1 VTTST
6 AEFQSLAAA
15 LAGQYQLQREVGRGG
30 MGIVYVANDPRL
42 ERLVAIKTLP
52 PHLANDAIVRDRFLR
67 EARTAA
73 ALSHPNIV
81 PVYRADEIGGAVFF
95 VMGYVDGESLAHR
108 IQHSGPM
115 SPRQLL
121 PILRNVS
128 DALGYAHTRGV
139 IHRDVKA
146 ENILIDGVTHR
157 AMVTDFGIARVAA
170 TAPMTATG
178 TVLGTVSYMS
188 PEQVSG
194 DQVDGRSDIYS
205 LGVLAFYALS
215 GHFPFESNTPSAVL
229 VAHVTTA
236 PPALRDVAPQIPE
249 SVADIV
255 DRCLLK
261 DPAQRFEY
269 AEELEEAL
277 IAAEQH
283 VASGTAPEILSST
296 EAHAVWERAAYLQEV
311 TGLDVK
317 APELPKRVAERD
329 KGPPPTLTS
338 GYQMA
343 DVRDAAKA
351 VGIKDK
357 YVERALN
364 ERRAAETPAHGI
376 RAGVG
381 EYKNPFLG
389 ESTTITYEAIV
400 DGEMRER
407 DFDIL
412 VDIIRRALGDVGTVS
427 AVGRSLSWSA
437 PAASGRRTHISVLV
451 RDGRTSIYVSER
463 LKELAGGLFGGIMGG
478 GGGGMIGPSI
488 GIGVEAMGSALASV
502 GLVIG
507 SVSLAYTIARTIFT
521 KIVGKRRRMLQELTE
536 RLADQARK
544 SIAPPALPGAREAR
558 RLPR

>member
-1 VTTST
+1 VTTPT
-6 AEFQSLAAA
+6 AGFQSLAAA
-15 LAGQYQLQREVGRGG
+15 LTGQYQLQREVGRGG

-42 ERLVAIKTLP
+42 DRLVAIKTLP
-52 PHLANDAIVRDRFLR
+52 PHLANDAVVRDRFLR

-81 PVYRADEIGGAVFF
+81 PVYRADEIAGEVFF

-108 IQHSGPM
+108 IQHGGPI
-115 SPRQLL
+115 SARELL
-121 PILRNVS
+121 PILRDVS

-146 ENILIDGVTHR
+146 ENILIDGATHR

-236 PPALRDVAPQIPE
+236 PPALRDLAPHIPE

-277 IAAEQH
+277 IAAEQD
-283 VASGTAPEILSST
+283 VASSTMPEILSST

-317 APELPKRVAERD
+317 PPDLPKRPSADRNNRA
-329 KGPPPTLTS
+329 PATATS

-357 YVERALN
+357 YVDRALA
-364 ERRAAETPAHGI
+364 ERRAHDTPASGVVA
-376 RAGVG
+376 AGATK
-381 EYKNPFLG
+381 KNPFLG
-389 ESTTITYEAIV
+389 DVTTIAYEANI

-407 DFDIL
+407 DFDLMI
-412 VDIIRRALGDVGTVS
+412 DIIRRTLGEAGNVS
-427 AVGRSLSWSA
+427 AVGRSLSWTATGS
-437 PAASGRRTHISVLV
+437 RKVQISVLV
-451 RDGRTSIYVSER
+451 RDGRTTIHVIEK
-463 LKELAGGLFGGIMGG
+463 LKDLAGGLFGGIMGG
-478 GGGGMIGPSI
+478 GGGGSIGPML
-488 GIGVEAMGSALASV
+488 GVGMGALHSPFAAV
-502 GLVIG
+502 GLVLG
-507 SVSLAYTIARTIFT
+507 MFGVAYTTARTIYT
-521 KIVGKRRRMLQELTE
+521 RLVRKRRETLEELTKL
-536 RLADQARK
+536 LAEQARK
-544 SIAPPALPGAREAR
+544 SLAPLPLPGSRESR
-558 RLPR
+558 RLMR

>member
-1 VTTST
+1 MTTPT

-15 LAGQYQLQREVGRGG
+15 LTGQYQLQREVGRGG

-42 ERLVAIKTLP
+42 DRLVAIKTLP
-52 PHLANDAIVRDRFLR
+52 PHLANDAVVRDRFLR

-81 PVYRADEIGGAVFF
+81 SVYRADEIAGEVFF
-95 VMGYVDGESLAHR
+95 VMSYVDGESLAHR
-108 IQHSGPM
+108 IQHSGPI
-115 SPRQLL
+115 SPRELL
-121 PILRNVS
+121 PILRDVS

-146 ENILIDGVTHR
+146 ENILIDGATHR

-236 PPALRDVAPQIPE
+236 PPALRDVAPHIPE
-249 SVADIV
+249 SVCEIV

-277 IAAEQH
+277 IAAEQE
-283 VASGTAPEILSST
+283 VASSTAPEILSST
-296 EAHAVWERAAYLQEV
+296 EAHSVWERAAYLQEM

-317 APELPKRVAERD
+317 PPELPKRTPGDRNNR
-329 KGPPPTLTS
+329 PPATLTS

-357 YVERALN
+357 YVDRALA
-364 ERRAAETPAHGI
+364 ERRAQDTPAS
-376 RAGVG
+376 GVAASG
-381 EYKNPFLG
+381 SMKKNPFLG
-389 ESTTITYEAIV
+389 DVSTIGYESII
-400 DGEMRER
+400 DGEMRDR
-407 DFDIL
+407 DFDLMI
-412 VDIIRRALGDVGTVS
+412 DIIRRTLGEAGNVS
-427 AVGRSLSWSA
+427 AVGRSLSWTST
-437 PAASGRRTHISVLV
+437 GQRKVQVTVLV
-451 RDGRTSIYVSER
+451 RDGCTAIHVSEKLR
-463 LKELAGGLFGGIMGG
+463 DLAGGLFGGIMGG
-478 GGGGMIGPSI
+478 GGGGSIGPMLGV
-488 GIGVEAMGSALASV
+488 GIGALHSPFAAV
-502 GLVIG
+502 GLVLG
-507 SVSLAYTIARTIFT
+507 MFGVSYTTARTIYT
-521 KIVGKRRRMLQELTE
+521 RLVRKRRETLEQLTKL
-536 RLADQARK
+536 LAEQARK
-544 SIAPPALPGAREAR
+544 SLAPLPLPGARESR
-558 RLPR
+558 RLTR

>member
-1 VTTST
+1 MTTPT
-6 AEFQSLAAA
+6 AEFESLAAA
-15 LAGQYQLQREVGRGG
+15 LTGQYQLQREVGRGG

-52 PHLANDAIVRDRFLR
+52 PHLANDALVRDRFLR

-81 PVYRADEIGGAVFF
+81 PVYRADEIGGVVFF

-108 IQHSGPM
+108 IQLSGPM
-115 SPRQLL
+115 SPRELL
-121 PILRNVS
+121 PILRDVS

-146 ENILIDGVTHR
+146 ENILIEGASHR

-215 GHFPFESNTPSAVL
+215 GRFPFESNTPSAVL

-236 PPALRDVAPQIPE
+236 PPALRDVAPHIPE
-249 SVADIV
+249 PVADIV

-261 DPAQRFEY
+261 DPARRYEY

-277 IAAEQH
+277 IAAEQE
-283 VASGTAPEILSST
+283 VASSPAPEILSST
-296 EAHAVWERAAYLQEV
+296 DAHSVWERAAYLQEM
-311 TGLDVK
+311 TGLEVQP
-317 APELPKRVAERD
+317 PELPKHPTDRNNR
-329 KGPPPTLTS
+329 PPATLTS

-357 YVERALN
+357 YVDRALA
-364 ERRAAETPAHGI
+364 ERRAQDSTAS
-376 RAGVG
+376 GVAVSG
-381 EYKNPFLG
+381 SMKKNPFLG
-389 ESTTITYEAIV
+389 DVTTISYEAII
-400 DGEMRER
+400 DGEMRDR
-407 DFDIL
+407 DFDLMID
-412 VDIIRRALGDVGTVS
+412 VIRRTLGEAGNVS
-427 AVGRSLSWSA
+427 AVGRSLSW
-437 PAASGRRTHISVLV
+437 T
-451 RDGRTSIYVSER
+451 
-463 LKELAGGLFGGIMGG
+463 
-478 GGGGMIGPSI
+478 
-488 GIGVEAMGSALASV
+488 
-502 GLVIG
+502 
-507 SVSLAYTIARTIFT
+507 
-521 KIVGKRRRMLQELTE
+521 
-536 RLADQARK
+536 
-544 SIAPPALPGAREAR
+544 
-558 RLPR
+558 

>member
-1 VTTST
+1 MTTPT

-15 LAGQYQLQREVGRGG
+15 LTGQYQLQREVGRGG

-52 PHLANDAIVRDRFLR
+52 PHLAHDAVVRDRFLR

-81 PVYRADEIGGAVFF
+81 PVYRADEIAGEVFF
-95 VMGYVDGESLAHR
+95 VMGYVDGESLSSR
-108 IQHSGPM
+108 IQRAGPI
-115 SPRQLL
+115 SPRELL
-121 PILRNVS
+121 PILRDVS

-146 ENILIDGVTHR
+146 ENILIDGATHR

-194 DQVDGRSDIYS
+194 DAVDGRSDIYS

-236 PPALRDVAPQIPE
+236 PPALRDVAPHIPE

-277 IAAEQH
+277 IAAERD
-283 VASGTAPEILSST
+283 VASSMAPEILSST
-296 EAHAVWERAAYLQEV
+296 DAHAVWERAAYLQEL

-317 APELPKRVAERD
+317 PPELPKRPADRNNR
-329 KGPPPTLTS
+329 PPPTLTS

-357 YVERALN
+357 YVDRALA
-364 ERRAAETPAHGI
+364 ERRMQDAPASGVVS
-376 RAGVG
+376 AGTMK
-381 EYKNPFLG
+381 KNPFLG
-389 ESTTITYEAIV
+389 DVSSIEYDAIV

-407 DFDIL
+407 DFDLMI
-412 VDIIRRALGDVGTVS
+412 DIIRRALGEAGNVS
-427 AVGRSLSWSA
+427 AVGRSLSWTSTG
-437 PAASGRRTHISVLV
+437 SRKVQVSVLV
-451 RDGRTSIYVSER
+451 RDGRTAIHVIEK
-463 LKELAGGLFGGIMGG
+463 LKDLAGGLFGGIMGG
-478 GGGGMIGPSI
+478 GGGGSMGPML
-488 GIGVEAMGSALASV
+488 GV
-502 GLVIG
+502 GLGALHSPLAAVGLI
-507 SVSLAYTIARTIFT
+507 VSMLGVAYTTARTIYT
-521 KIVGKRRRMLQELTE
+521 RLVRKRRETLEQLTKL
-536 RLADQARK
+536 LADQARK
-544 SIAPPALPGAREAR
+544 SLAPLPLSASRDQR

>member
-1 VTTST
+1 MTTPT

-15 LAGQYQLQREVGRGG
+15 LTGQYQLQREVGRGG

-42 ERLVAIKTLP
+42 DRLVAIKTLP
-52 PHLANDAIVRDRFLR
+52 PHLANDAVVRDRFLR

-81 PVYRADEIGGAVFF
+81 PVYRADEIGGTVFF
-95 VMGYVDGESLAHR
+95 VMGYVDGESLSSR
-108 IQHSGPM
+108 IQRAGPM
-115 SPRQLL
+115 SPRDLL
-121 PILRNVS
+121 PILRDVS

-146 ENILIDGVTHR
+146 ENILIDGATHR

-229 VAHVTTA
+229 VAHVTTS
-236 PPALRDVAPQIPE
+236 PPALRDVAPQVPE

-261 DPAQRFEY
+261 DPAHRFEY

-277 IAAEQH
+277 IAAEQD
-283 VASGTAPEILSST
+283 VTASTAPEILSST

-311 TGLDVK
+311 TGLDVQSP
-317 APELPKRVAERD
+317 ALPKRVVERD
-329 KGPPPTLTS
+329 DRPPPTLTS

-364 ERRAAETPAHGI
+364 ERRAVDTPAQGI

-389 ESTTITYEAIV
+389 ESTTITYEAVV

-412 VDIIRRALGDVGTVS
+412 VDIIRRTLGDVGSVS

-488 GIGVEAMGSALASV
+488 GIGIEALHSPFAAV
-502 GLVIG
+502 GMVIG

-521 KIVGKRRRMLQELTE
+521 KIVAKRRRMLQDLTE
-536 RLADQARK
+536 RLAEQARM
-544 SIAPPALPGAREAR
+544 SIAPSALPISREAR

>member
-1 VTTST
+1 MTTST

-15 LAGQYQLQREVGRGG
+15 LTGQYQLQREVGRGG
-30 MGIVYVANDPRL
+30 MGIVYVAHDPRL
-42 ERLVAIKTLP
+42 DRLVAIKTLP
-52 PHLANDAIVRDRFLR
+52 PHLANDAVVRDRFLR

-81 PVYRADEIGGAVFF
+81 PVYRADEIAGEVFF
-95 VMGYVDGESLAHR
+95 VMGYVDGESLSSR
-108 IQHSGPM
+108 IQRAGPI
-115 SPRQLL
+115 SPRELL
-121 PILRNVS
+121 PILRDVS

-146 ENILIDGVTHR
+146 ENILIDGATQR

-188 PEQVSG
+188 PEQVAG

-236 PPALRDVAPQIPE
+236 PPALRDVAPHIPE

-277 IAAEQH
+277 IAAEQD
-283 VASGTAPEILSST
+283 VASSTAPEILSSK
-296 EAHAVWERAAYLQEV
+296 EAHAVWERAALLQEL

-317 APELPKRVAERD
+317 PPELPKRPPAERSNRA
-329 KGPPPTLTS
+329 PATLTS

-351 VGIKDK
+351 VGIRDK
-357 YVERALN
+357 YVDRALA
-364 ERRAAETPAHGI
+364 ERRAQETPTFGVMP
-376 RAGVG
+376 AGPVK
-381 EYKNPFLG
+381 KNPFLG
-389 ESTTITYEAIV
+389 DVTTISFQALI

-407 DFDIL
+407 DFDLMID
-412 VDIIRRALGDVGTVS
+412 VIRRTLGEAGNVS
-427 AVGRSLSWSA
+427 AVGRSLSWTST
-437 PAASGRRTHISVLV
+437 GQRKVQVSVLV
-451 RDGRTSIYVSER
+451 RDGRTAIHVSEKLR
-463 LKELAGGLFGGIMGG
+463 DLAGGLYGGIMGG
-478 GGGGMIGPSI
+478 GGGGSIGPMLGV
-488 GIGVEAMGSALASV
+488 GIGALHSPFAAV
-502 GLVIG
+502 GLALGMVG
-507 SVSLAYTIARTIFT
+507 VLYTTARTIYT
-521 KIVGKRRRMLQELTE
+521 RIVRKRRETLEQLTTF
-536 RLADQARK
+536 LADQARK
-544 SIAPPALPGAREAR
+544 SLAPLPLPSGREAR

>member
-1 VTTST
+1 MTTPT

-15 LAGQYQLQREVGRGG
+15 LTGQYQLQREVGRGG

-52 PHLANDAIVRDRFLR
+52 PHLANDAVVRDRFLR

-81 PVYRADEIGGAVFF
+81 PVYRADEIGGVVFF

-108 IQHSGPM
+108 IQQSGSM
-115 SPRQLL
+115 SPRELL
-121 PILRNVS
+121 PILRDVS

-146 ENILIDGVTHR
+146 ENILIDGATHR

-236 PPALRDVAPQIPE
+236 PPALRDVMPHIPE

-277 IAAEQH
+277 IAAEQE
-283 VASGTAPEILSST
+283 VASSTAPEILSST
-296 EAHAVWERAAYLQEV
+296 EAHSVWERAAYLQEM
-311 TGLDVK
+311 TGLDVQP
-317 APELPKRVAERD
+317 PELPKRPAERNNR
-329 KGPPPTLTS
+329 PPATLTS

-357 YVERALN
+357 YVDRALA
-364 ERRAAETPAHGI
+364 ERRTRDTPTF
-376 RAGVG
+376 GVVPSTTSK
-381 EYKNPFLG
+381 KNAFLG
-389 ESTTITYEAIV
+389 DVTTIAYESII
-400 DGEMRER
+400 DGEMRDR
-407 DFDIL
+407 DFDLMI
-412 VDIIRRALGDVGTVS
+412 DIIRRTLGEAGNVS
-427 AVGRSLSWSA
+427 AVGRSLSWTST
-437 PAASGRRTHISVLV
+437 GQRKVQVSVLV
-451 RDGRTSIYVSER
+451 RDGRTAIHVTEKLR
-463 LKELAGGLFGGIMGG
+463 DLAGGLFGGIMGG
-478 GGGGMIGPSI
+478 GGGGTIGPALGV
-488 GIGVEAMGSALASV
+488 GIGALHSPFAAV
-502 GLVIG
+502 GIAVG
-507 SVSLAYTIARTIFT
+507 MFGLAYTTARTIYT
-521 KIVGKRRRMLQELTE
+521 RIVRKRRETLEQLTTL
-536 RLADQARK
+536 LAEQAKK
-544 SIAPPALPGAREAR
+544 SLAPVPLPSSRESR
-558 RLPR
+558 RLTR

>member
-1 VTTST
+1 MTTPT

-15 LAGQYQLQREVGRGG
+15 LTGQYQLQREVGRGG

-52 PHLANDAIVRDRFLR
+52 PHLAHDAIVRDRFLR

-81 PVYRADEIGGAVFF
+81 PVYRADEIAGEVFF
-95 VMGYVDGESLAHR
+95 VMGYVDGESLSSR
-108 IQHSGPM
+108 IQRGGPI
-115 SPRQLL
+115 SPPELL
-121 PILRNVS
+121 PILRDVS

-146 ENILIDGVTHR
+146 ENILIDGATHR

-236 PPALRDVAPQIPE
+236 PPALRDIAPHIPE

-277 IAAEQH
+277 IAAEQD
-283 VASGTAPEILSST
+283 VASSTVPEILSST

-317 APELPKRVAERD
+317 PPDLPKRPAADRNNRA
-329 KGPPPTLTS
+329 PATATS

-357 YVERALN
+357 YVDRALA
-364 ERRAAETPAHGI
+364 ERRQVDTPTFGVATTPAK
-376 RAGVG
+376 
-381 EYKNPFLG
+381 KNPFLG
-389 ESTTITYEAIV
+389 DVLALSFEAVI

-407 DFDIL
+407 DFDLMI
-412 VDIIRRALGDVGTVS
+412 DIIRRTLGEAGNVS
-427 AVGRSLSWSA
+427 AVGRSLSWTATGS
-437 PAASGRRTHISVLV
+437 RKVQISVLV
-451 RDGRTSIYVSER
+451 RDGRTTIHVIEK
-463 LKELAGGLFGGIMGG
+463 LKDLAGGLFGGIMGG
-478 GGGGMIGPSI
+478 GGGGSIGPML
-488 GIGVEAMGSALASV
+488 GVGMGALHSPLAAI
-502 GLVIG
+502 GLVLG
-507 SVSLAYTIARTIFT
+507 MFGVSYTTARTIYT
-521 KIVGKRRRMLQELTE
+521 RLVRKRRETLEQLTKL
-536 RLADQARK
+536 LADQARK
-544 SIAPPALPGAREAR
+544 SLAPLALPGSRESR
-558 RLPR
+558 RLTR

>member
-1 VTTST
+1 
-6 AEFQSLAAA
+6 
-15 LAGQYQLQREVGRGG
+15 

-52 PHLANDAIVRDRFLR
+52 PHLANDAVVRDRFLR

-81 PVYRADEIGGAVFF
+81 PVYRADEIGGVVFF

-108 IQHSGPM
+108 IQQSGPM
-115 SPRQLL
+115 SPRELL
-121 PILRNVS
+121 PILRDVS

-146 ENILIDGVTHR
+146 ENILIDGATHR

-236 PPALRDVAPQIPE
+236 PPALREVAPHMPE
-249 SVADIV
+249 SVCEIV

-261 DPAQRFEY
+261 DPAQRFAY

-277 IAAEQH
+277 IAAEQD
-283 VASGTAPEILSST
+283 VASSTAPEILSST
-296 EAHAVWERAAYLQEV
+296 DAHAVWERAAYLQEL

-317 APELPKRVAERD
+317 PPELPKRPAAERANRT
-329 KGPPPTLTS
+329 PATLTS

-357 YVERALN
+357 YVDRALA
-364 ERRAAETPAHGI
+364 ERRAQDTPAS
-376 RAGVG
+376 GVAASG
-381 EYKNPFLG
+381 SMKKNAFLG
-389 ESTTITYEAIV
+389 DVTTIAYESII
-400 DGEMRER
+400 DGEMRDR
-407 DFDIL
+407 DFDLMI
-412 VDIIRRALGDVGTVS
+412 DIIRRTLGEAGNVS
-427 AVGRSLSWSA
+427 AVGRSLSWTST
-437 PAASGRRTHISVLV
+437 GQRKVQVSVLV
-451 RDGRTSIYVSER
+451 RDGRTAIHVTEKLR
-463 LKELAGGLFGGIMGG
+463 DLAGGLFGGIMGG
-478 GGGGMIGPSI
+478 GGGGSIGPMLGV
-488 GIGVEAMGSALASV
+488 GIGALHSPFAAV
-502 GLVIG
+502 GLVLG
-507 SVSLAYTIARTIFT
+507 MFGVAYTTARTIYT
-521 KIVGKRRRMLQELTE
+521 RLVRKRRETLEQLTKL
-536 RLADQARK
+536 LAEQARK
-544 SIAPPALPGAREAR
+544 SLAPLPLPGSRESR
-558 RLPR
+558 RLTR